1 MEFSGK
7 GESNMDMTQIVRSVV
22 SLMGVPIGIAFCAGF
37 ASAVLGNIVGAA
49 LGELLSKKLGDYLSR
64 PSCRRCVH
72 YSLCQ
77 TSGNFSLSSLCTAFK
92 RKNKQTHTAFRG

>member
-1 MEFSGK
+1 
-7 GESNMDMTQIVRSVV
+7 MDMTQIVRSVV

-64 PSCRRCVH
+64 PSCRRCAN
-72 YSLCQ
+72 YNLCQ
-77 TSGNFSLSSLCTAFK
+77 TSGSFSLASVCSSFK
-92 RKNKQTHTAFRG
+92 PKKK

>member
-1 MEFSGK
+1 
-7 GESNMDMTQIVRSVV
+7 MDMTQIVRSVV

-72 YSLCQ
+72 YS
-77 TSGNFSLSSLCTAFK
+77 SFSMTSLCTAFK